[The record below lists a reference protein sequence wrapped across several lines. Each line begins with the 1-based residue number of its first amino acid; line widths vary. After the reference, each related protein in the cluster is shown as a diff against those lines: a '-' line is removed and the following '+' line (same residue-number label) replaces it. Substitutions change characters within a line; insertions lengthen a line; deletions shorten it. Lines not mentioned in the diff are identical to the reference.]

1 MAGLVIAMVGI
12 GLADITGNSAFDS
25 IASLLIGLILALTAA
40 WLAYETKGL
49 LIGERADPEVV
60 RGIEKMA
67 LSHRKI
73 RHINEV
79 LTMHMGPDYVLVNL
93 SVVVADTAKADE
105 IEEAVAQLDHSIK
118 KRFPDVKRVFIE
130 AEAWLIKSATLIN

>member
-1 MAGLVIAMVGI
+1 MTGLVIAMVGI
-12 GLADITGNSAFDS
+12 SLADITGNTTFDS

-40 WLAYETKGL
+40 WPAYETKGL

-73 RHINEV
+73 RHIN
-79 LTMHMGPDYVLVNL
+79 D
-93 SVVVADTAKADE
+93 ADHAHGAGLCTCKLE
-105 IEEAVAQLDHSIK
+105 Y
-118 KRFPDVKRVFIE
+118 
-130 AEAWLIKSATLIN
+130 

>member
-1 MAGLVIAMVGI
+1 MLW
-12 GLADITGNSAFDS
+12 LALAWQTSPETQRLIVLLFDS

-40 WLAYETKGL
+40 WPAYETKGL

-73 RHINEV
+73 RHIN
-79 LTMHMGPDYVLVNL
+79 D
-93 SVVVADTAKADE
+93 ADHAHGAGLCTCKLE
-105 IEEAVAQLDHSIK
+105 Y
-118 KRFPDVKRVFIE
+118 
-130 AEAWLIKSATLIN
+130 